1 MLGSA
6 SSIAG
11 PNIILNTIVAEELS
25 QFAEELEQAKDM
37 NETIHHLICRV
48 IKDHKRIIFNG
59 DGYSEEWVKEAER
72 RGLLNLKTTADA
84 LPYFISDKNKALFFK
99 HKIFTDRE
107 LQSRYEIFMEEYAKK
122 IHIEALTMKD
132 MAEKQILPAISAY
145 STQLAS
151 SALEKKALSDAM
163 DCTFETETSVVLAK
177 DSAEMY
183 GAIKGLSQDVETA
196 EAISDVTERAD
207 FYQDTILP
215 DMDRLRSAADHAE
228 GITAREFW
236 PFPSYMELLFSL

>member
-1 MLGSA
+1 
-6 SSIAG
+6 
-11 PNIILNTIVAEELS
+11 
-25 QFAEELEQAKDM
+25 
-37 NETIHHLICRV
+37 
-48 IKDHKRIIFNG
+48 
-59 DGYSEEWVKEAER
+59 
-72 RGLLNLKTTADA
+72 
-84 LPYFISDKNKALFFK
+84 
-99 HKIFTDRE
+99 
-107 LQSRYEIFMEEYAKK
+107 
-122 IHIEALTMKD
+122 MKD

-151 SALEKKALSDAM
+151 SALEKKALCDAM
-163 DCTFETETSVVLAK
+163 DCTFETETSVALAK

-183 GAIKGLSQDVETA
+183 GAIKVLSQDIETA

-207 FYQDTILP
+207 FYRDTILP